1 MPYNATREVAT
12 KVTAYREVAGQVA
25 ERPVP
30 TTEASAV
37 GQTHLDLSW
46 GCGFPFFSGYD
57 FPLFSMAMSGNEDT
71 RIKTFTDTRTAL
83 LAGLVGVGALATF
96 WP

>member
-37 GQTHLDLSW
+37 GQTHLDLS
-46 GCGFPFFSGYD
+46 
-57 FPLFSMAMSGNEDT
+57 
-71 RIKTFTDTRTAL
+71 
-83 LAGLVGVGALATF
+83 
-96 WP
+96 